1 MTTQTSLASAFNARS
16 SFFAHRSSAIFP
28 VRLSPNSDLHIVFLN
43 YWLVKNGTRSIGV
56 NLRLYDSDGQL
67 MVRTSLEKIELHNDI
82 SIREG
87 LAVPNAIPMPFE
99 GMVEVEIVSSENLRF
114 TFPAILGVYEAN
126 GCFSS
131 VHSAGRVRNSDEIKK
146 PAVSEE
152 TNWTCK
158 FVRGGAGSYEVVPFF
173 HYFVGA
179 EPLKADER
187 IEVKLRGPDGT
198 VLRTTHADVGHLKPF
213 ASRIFAADDL
223 FDLTEAPPE
232 GAFLSVRLTS
242 YDVFPRLVVGNLHRQ
257 QDFLEV
263 THSFPLTEFLDFC
276 PVPDP
281 VTQPG
286 TFGSLLTAQTA
297 PGLALSVRVF
307 PTNCRGSVEASVS
320 RKCFTDARLVPTG
333 ESFEVD
339 SDPGSKGVEFA
350 LDTDEEMRVLH
361 LRGQE
366 IPSRLNAS
374 YRYRVANADGR
385 FSTDIATGA
394 KSSVYPPKGRH
405 WGHGCVGG
413 GFNSVLMFHNNT
425 HTPASTGEN
434 IGEIRILG
442 EGIDRSFPVAAGA
455 ESCTTLDLGALLD
468 ISSDGGSPKFLS
480 WFLSMKVPVGE
491 TFWVSYRPD
500 GVIFGEH
507 GF

>member
-28 VRLSPNSDLHIVFLN
+28 VRISAASDLHIVFLN

-56 NLRLYDSDGQL
+56 NLRLYDADGQL
-67 MVRTSLEKIELHNDI
+67 MVRTSLEKIEVHNDI
-82 SIREG
+82 SIRAG
-87 LAVPNAIPMPFE
+87 LVEPNALPMPFE

-131 VHSAGRVRNSDEIKK
+131 VHSAGRVRNADEVKSRST
-146 PAVSEE
+146 SEE

-158 FVRGGAGSYEVVPFF
+158 FVRGEDERYAVVPFF

-179 EPLKADER
+179 EPLTGHES
-187 IEVKLRGPDGT
+187 IEVNLLDPAGR
-198 VLRTTHADVGHLKPF
+198 VLSTRNVDVGHMPPF
-213 ASRIFAADDL
+213 SSRIFYADEI
-223 FDLTEAPPE
+223 FDLAEVPQA
-232 GAFLSVRLTS
+232 GSFLSVRLVA
-242 YDVFPRLVVGNLHRQ
+242 YDVFPRLVVGNFHRGP
-257 QDFLEV
+257 DFLEV
-263 THSFPLTEFLDFC
+263 THSFPRTEFLDFC

-281 VTQPG
+281 VAAPD

-297 PGLALSVRVF
+297 PGLTLSVRVF
-307 PTNCRGSVEASVS
+307 PTNCRGSVEASVDTKS
-320 RKCFTDARLVPTG
+320 FSDDRLVATG
-333 ESFEVD
+333 EGFELA
-339 SDPGSKGVEFA
+339 SEPGSPGVEFI
-350 LDTDEEMRVLH
+350 LGQDEEMRVLH
-361 LRGQE
+361 LRGSE

-374 YRYRVANADGR
+374 YRYSVTGSEGR

-413 GFNSVLMFHNNT
+413 GFNSVILFHNNT
-425 HTPASTGEN
+425 HTPATTREN
-434 IGEIRILG
+434 VGEIRIVG
-442 EGIDRSFPVAAGA
+442 DGIDQTFPVAAAA
-455 ESCTTLDLGALLD
+455 ESCVALDVAALL
-468 ISSDGGSPKFLS
+468 GLSPENGERQFLS
-480 WFLSMKVPVGE
+480 WFLSMKLPVGE

>member
-28 VRLSPNSDLHIVFLN
+28 ARISATSDLHIVFLN
-43 YWLVKNGTRSIGV
+43 YWLVKNGTRAIGV
-56 NLRLYDSDGQL
+56 NLRLYDADGQL
-67 MVRTSLEKIELHNDI
+67 VVRTSLEKIELHNDL
-82 SIREG
+82 SIRAG
-87 LAVPNAIPMPFE
+87 LVEPNGIAMPFE

-126 GCFSS
+126 GRFSA
-131 VHSAGRVRNSDEIKK
+131 VHSAGRVRNSDEAKR

-158 FVRGGAGSYEVVPFF
+158 FVGGEGGAYTVAPFF

-179 EPLKADER
+179 EPVKPEER
-187 IEVKLRGPDGT
+187 IEVKLRDPSGA
-198 VLRTTHADVGHLKPF
+198 VLQSRHVEVGHLQPF
-213 ASRIFAADDL
+213 ASRIFHIDEL
-223 FDLTEAPPE
+223 FELAGAPPA
-232 GAFLSVRLTS
+232 GSFVSVRLTA
-242 YDVFPRLVVGNLHRQ
+242 YDVFPRLVVGNYHREA
-257 QDFLEV
+257 DFLEV

-281 VTQPG
+281 VAAPG

-297 PGLALSVRVF
+297 PGLDLSVRVF
-307 PTNCRGSVEASVS
+307 PTNCTGTVEATLNTK
-320 RKCFTDARLVPTG
+320 RFGDARLAETG
-333 ESFEVD
+333 EVVALES
-339 SDPGSKGVEFA
+339 SPGTPGVEFELA
-350 LDTDEEMRVLH
+350 DGEEMRVLH
-361 LRGQE
+361 LRGNE

-374 YRYRVANADGR
+374 YRYSVAGTDGR
-385 FSTDIATGA
+385 YSTDIATGA

-413 GFNSVLMFHNNT
+413 GFNSAILFHNNT
-425 HTPASTGEN
+425 HTPGATGEN
-434 IGEIRILG
+434 VGEIRVLG
-442 EGIDRSFPVAAGA
+442 DGIDRTFPVAAGA
-455 ESCTTLDLGALLD
+455 ESCVALDLAALL
-468 ISSDGGSPKFLS
+468 GVSPDAGEKKFVS